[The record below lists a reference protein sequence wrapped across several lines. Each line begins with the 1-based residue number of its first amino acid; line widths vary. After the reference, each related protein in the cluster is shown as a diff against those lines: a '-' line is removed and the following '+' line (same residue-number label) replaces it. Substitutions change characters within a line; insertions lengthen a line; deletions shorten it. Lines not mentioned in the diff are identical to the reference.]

1 MVTTRKAYR
10 FNGWLIFGRY
20 CILKSYLEILVFI
33 LYHAYGRKLCFGYLQ
48 RREKYQM
55 ANALLGDITNKHD

>member
-1 MVTTRKAYR
+1 MVTTRKAYIIS
-10 FNGWLIFGRY
+10 WLIFDRY
-20 CILKSYLEILVFI
+20 CILKSYLEILVLI
-33 LYHAYGRKLCFGYLQ
+33 LCHAHGRKLCFGYSQ